1 VSPASPGAD
10 VRAPLRG
17 RLVVRIWLVCLA
29 QLLVVM
35 AGVAVL
41 VRQTR
46 IPESWIRGQGEYVVE
61 QILPV
66 LHDSPGLDRA
76 LAQLRDTAG
85 ARMTLYRPDRT
96 LLASNVEPPLALPE
110 DPGAA
115 STQGARRLLVL
126 PLARPPRPPHGMAIR
141 LGPPFQP
148 PPVGPVLVGP
158 PGGPVVVGPPDVPM
172 RPPEPGEPGPPLPP
186 GPFGVMLNPPRDG
199 PPMRPPPPPPLQA
212 WAVLDIRPPMPPP
225 WQLATVAGL
234 VLATLGLSSVLLARS
249 ISRPLGTLSQAA
261 TRLGAGDLD
270 ARAGLVRTDELGEVG
285 RAFDSM
291 ADRVV
296 ALLRSEKALLAG
308 VSHELRTPLS
318 RIRVALELAEEGDV
332 TTARASLA
340 DITDDLGEL
349 ERLVDE
355 LLTAARLELGQS
367 APGAP
372 ALRPASV
379 DAATLVATAA
389 ERFLSV
395 HPEHRLDAGV
405 AESAGRLEAD
415 PGLVG
420 RVLNN
425 LLDNAAK
432 YSAPAA
438 GWIRLGVDGTTDEVT
453 FTVEDHGAGIAPED
467 LPHVFTPFFRA
478 DRSRS
483 RSTGG
488 FGLGLSLARSIAEAH
503 GGRLE
508 LGSAPGAGTRATLVL
523 PRSGLLDGGEAT
535 TGPGERYKSAVGTG
549 MGRGDPGSAVP
560 GPASAGPGRRR
571 R

>member
-1 VSPASPGAD
+1 VSPTPPVTA
-10 VRAPLRG
+10 VRTPLRG

-35 AGVAVL
+35 AGVALL

-46 IPESWIRGQGEYVVE
+46 IPDSWIRGQGEYVVE

-66 LHDSPGLDRA
+66 LHDGSGLERA
-76 LAQLRDTAG
+76 LKQLRDTAG

-110 DPGAA
+110 DPGTA
-115 STQGARRLLVL
+115 SAQDAGRLLVL
-126 PLARPPRPPHGMAIR
+126 PLSRPPRPPHGIAFR
-141 LGPPFQP
+141 LGPAFQP
-148 PPVGPVLVGP
+148 P
-158 PGGPVVVGPPDVPM
+158 PGGPVVVGPDVPL
-172 RPPEPGEPGPPLPP
+172 RPPGPGEPGPPPVS
-186 GPFGVMLNPPRDG
+186 FGMMLQPLREG
-199 PPMRPPPPPPLQA
+199 PPSRPPPPPPLQA

-249 ISRPLGTLSQAA
+249 ISRPLGTLSAAA

-285 RAFDSM
+285 RAFDAM
-291 ADRVV
+291 ADRVMT
-296 ALLRSEKALLAG
+296 LLRSEKALLAG

-318 RIRVALELAEEGDV
+318 RIRVALELAEEGDMA
-332 TTARASLA
+332 TARASLA

-355 LLTAARLELGQS
+355 LLIAARLELGQS

-372 ALRPASV
+372 ALRPTSV
-379 DAATLVATAA
+379 DAAALVATAA

-395 HPEHRLDAGV
+395 HPEHRLDAAV
-405 AESAGRLEAD
+405 AESAGRLQAD

-432 YSAPAA
+432 YSPPAA
-438 GWIRLGVDGTTDEVT
+438 GWIRLGVDGVTDEVT

-488 FGLGLSLARSIAEAH
+488 FGLGLSLARSIAQAH

-508 LGSAPGAGTRATLVL
+508 LASEPGAGTRAILVL
-523 PRSGLLDGGEAT
+523 PRSGLLDGGGAT
-535 TGPGERYKSAVGTG
+535 AGPGERYKGAVGTG
-549 MGRGDPGSAVP
+549 VGRGDPGSAAP
-560 GPASAGPGRRR
+560 DPAPAGPGGRRR
-571 R
+571 

>member
-1 VSPASPGAD
+1 
-10 VRAPLRG
+10 
-17 RLVVRIWLVCLA
+17 
-29 QLLVVM
+29 M

-46 IPESWIRGQGEYVVE
+46 IPDSWIRGQGEYVVE

-66 LHDSPGLDRA
+66 LHDTSGLERA
-76 LAQLRDTAG
+76 LKQLRDTAG

-96 LLASNVEPPLALPE
+96 PLASNVEPPLALPE
-110 DPGAA
+110 DPGTA
-115 STQGARRLLVL
+115 SAQDARRLLVL
-126 PLARPPRPPHGMAIR
+126 PLSRPPRPPHGMTFR

-148 PPVGPVLVGP
+148 LPGGPVIVGP
-158 PGGPVVVGPPDVPM
+158 PGGPVVVGPDIPL
-172 RPPEPGEPGPPLPP
+172 RTAGPGAPGPLPP
-186 GPFGVMLNPPRDG
+186 AAFGVMLEPPREG
-199 PPMRPPPPPPLQA
+199 PPMRPPPPPLQA

-249 ISRPLGTLSQAA
+249 ISRPLGTLYAAA

-270 ARAGLVRTDELGEVG
+270 ARARLARTDELGEVG

-296 ALLRSEKALLAG
+296 TLLRSEKALLAA

-318 RIRVALELAEEGDV
+318 RIRVALELAEEGDMA
-332 TTARASLA
+332 TARASLA

-349 ERLVDE
+349 ERRVDE

-372 ALRPASV
+372 TLRQSFV
-379 DAATLVATAA
+379 EAAALVATAA
-389 ERFLSV
+389 ARFLSV
-395 HPEHRLDAGV
+395 HPEHRLDAAV

-432 YSAPAA
+432 YSPPSA
-438 GWIRLGVDGTTDEVT
+438 GWIRLGVEGVTDAVT

-508 LGSAPGAGTRATLVL
+508 LGSEPGAGTRAILVL
-523 PRSGLLDGGEAT
+523 PRSGPLDGGGAT
-535 TGPGERYKSAVGTG
+535 EGRGERYNGAVGTG
-549 MGRGDPGSAVP
+549 MGRGDPASATPVP
-560 GPASAGPGRRR
+560 APAGPGGRRR
-571 R
+571 

>member
-1 VSPASPGAD
+1 VSPTPPVTA
-10 VRAPLRG
+10 VRTPLRG

-46 IPESWIRGQGEYVVE
+46 IPDSWIRGQGEYVVE

-66 LHDSPGLDRA
+66 LHDSSGLERA

-96 LLASNVEPPLALPE
+96 LLASNVAPPLALPE
-110 DPGAA
+110 DPGTA
-115 STQGARRLLVL
+115 SAQDARRLLVL
-126 PLARPPRPPHGMAIR
+126 PLSRPPRPPHGIAMR
-141 LGPPFQP
+141 VGPPFQP
-148 PPVGPVLVGP
+148 PPGGPVRAGP
-158 PGGPVVVGPPDVPM
+158 PGGPVVVGPPDIPL
-172 RPPEPGEPGPPLPP
+172 RLQGPGEMGPPPP
-186 GPFGVMLNPPRDG
+186 GPFGVM
-199 PPMRPPPPPPLQA
+199 PPPPPLQA

-249 ISRPLGTLSQAA
+249 ISRPLGTLSAAA
-261 TRLGAGDLD
+261 TRLGAGNLD

-285 RAFDSM
+285 RAFDAM
-291 ADRVV
+291 ADRVMT
-296 ALLRSEKALLAG
+296 LLRSEKALLAG

-332 TTARASLA
+332 ATARASLA

-367 APGAP
+367 APGSP

-379 DAATLVATAA
+379 EAAALVATAA

-395 HPEHRLDAGV
+395 HPEHRLDTAV

-415 PGLVG
+415 SGLVG

-432 YSAPAA
+432 YSPPSA
-438 GWIRLGVDGTTDEVT
+438 GWIRLGVDGVTDEVT

-467 LPHVFTPFFRA
+467 LPRVFTPFFRA

-508 LGSAPGAGTRATLVL
+508 LGSEPGAGTRAILVL
-523 PRSGLLDGGEAT
+523 PRSGLMDGSGAT
-535 TGPGERYKSAVGTG
+535 AGPGEGYKGAVGAG
-549 MGRGDPGSAVP
+549 VGRGDPGSAAP
-560 GPASAGPGRRR
+560 GPAPAGPGGRRR
-571 R
+571 